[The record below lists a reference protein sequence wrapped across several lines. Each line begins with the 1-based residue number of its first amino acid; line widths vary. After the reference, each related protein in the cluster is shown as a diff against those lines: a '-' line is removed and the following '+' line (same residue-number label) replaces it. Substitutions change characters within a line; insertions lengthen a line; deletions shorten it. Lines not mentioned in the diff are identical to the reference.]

1 MTMNHIKKQISRAY
15 HYLSKNQRKKRYAK
29 KWLAFHRKAWK
40 NKIKNK
46 NVSIIC
52 STCIGGVIYHDL
64 GLQFLSPTI
73 NMYMHNLDFIR
84 FACNLKHYCSLKLSF
99 IETDESFPVAMC
111 GDIRLNFNHS
121 KTAEEAESNWER
133 RKQRIN
139 YDNIFLIFYYRD
151 GFTVEQIREIEKADC
166 KGKVVLTH
174 KPIGLDYEVYMHGN
188 GDPEQNFLE
197 EDKYGIRSFEKE
209 WNFVSWLNGTDSK
222 FKKIAFTI
230 IRKYRLLRLR

>member
-1 MTMNHIKKQISRAY
+1 MEWVKQRAKSLLMF
-15 HYLSKNQRKKRYAK
+15 LSKKQRKKRYAQ
-29 KWLAFHRKAWK
+29 KWVASHRKAWK
-40 NKIKNK
+40 NDIKNK
-46 NVSIIC
+46 DVSIIC

-64 GLQFLSPTI
+64 GLKFLSPTI
-73 NMYMHNLDFIR
+73 NMYMHNLDFIK

-139 YDNIFLIFYYRD
+139 HDNLFLIFYYRD

-166 KGKVVLTH
+166 KGKAVLTH
-174 KPIGLDYEVYMHGN
+174 KPLGLNYEVYMHGN

-197 EDKYGIRSFEKE
+197 EDMYGIRSFEKE
-209 WNFVSWLNGTDSK
+209 WDFVSWLNGNNSRLKDFWFSIVK
-222 FKKIAFTI
+222 
-230 IRKYRLLRLR
+230 RYRLLRLS